1 MTVFDLMGYNID
13 LKYSDTASKTD
24 LVFALVYVAAPSP
37 GATFKP
43 IVIFF

>member
-13 LKYSDTASKTD
+13 LEYSDTASKTD
-24 LVFALVYVAAPSP
+24 LAFALVYVVAPSP
-37 GATFKP
+37 GATFTP